1 MRGRQESDLTP
12 EEMGSLRL
20 LFSEV
25 GKTEEKRG
33 VQL

>member
-1 MRGRQESDLTP
+1 MTGRQESDLTP

-20 LFSEV
+20 LFTEV
-25 GKTEEKRG
+25 GKMEGKRG